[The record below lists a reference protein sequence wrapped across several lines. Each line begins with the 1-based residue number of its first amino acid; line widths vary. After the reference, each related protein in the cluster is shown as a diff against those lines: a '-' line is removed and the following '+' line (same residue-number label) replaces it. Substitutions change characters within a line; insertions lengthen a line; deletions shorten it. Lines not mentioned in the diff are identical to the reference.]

1 MRVQL
6 LMALRYLRTRK
17 TRTALTTLAI
27 LFGVAILFGMN
38 TILPSMMQVFRQGML
53 AAAGEVDLVF
63 SSVTDGPFPADRVE
77 VVRQVE
83 GVAEA
88 AGSLRQNVLMPASL
102 VGTTDPLQGV
112 NSVTVVS
119 VEPEAAR
126 RIRMYPTQKGR
137 FLEPG
142 DGDVVVISQGLAEK
156 LSLDV
161 GDTLTLPSAEGT
173 TSLEVVGVLQW
184 ASPPGTEEVYVP
196 LTTAQRLLNMPG
208 QVNGIE
214 VILKPQTDRAKA
226 EQAILAA
233 LGEGFQPKPL
243 ELGEEMFASLQIGEK
258 VFGIFGVA
266 ALAIGA
272 FIILNTFR
280 TVVTE
285 RRHDLGMLR
294 AVGAS
299 RRAVVG
305 LILTESLLQGAL
317 GTILGLLAGYGLAAL
332 LVAVVNPVLR
342 LFLRMEITSLVV
354 TPQNVVAAVVL
365 GLGATL
371 VGGLWPALTAG
382 RVTPLE
388 ALRPVVPGVYERAT
402 RRRAVAGAVLLVLA
416 AIALL
421 TGNFQMVSLGTLLFL
436 AGLVLVAPAA
446 VEPLARLFGRLLALI
461 FAREG
466 RLAEGNIARQPNRA
480 AVTASA
486 IMIGLAMVVALTGM
500 VTSVSDGFMG
510 YVERTLRADL
520 LVMPTSMMLG
530 GGNVGAGPEMARS
543 VREIPGVAEVA
554 TLRLGAA
561 AIDGQ
566 MFQVVGID
574 PQRHPRVSGLIFS
587 QGDPDEAYAALGRER
602 ALIVNAIFAA
612 QNRIQP
618 GTTTMI
624 QTPTGKHEYRIVA
637 VASDYL
643 NAKLATAYVSHA
655 NLERDFGQTADLL
668 FMVDV
673 DEGADFAAVRGRLEE
688 IVRRYPAFI
697 LVEQRAFRQ
706 SQEEALRNNMT
717 ILYLVMALLVVPSL
731 LATANTLVINVMER
745 TREIGVLRAVG
756 STRRQVR
763 RMILAES
770 LLLSALGA
778 AFGILAGLWL
788 GYVMT
793 QAMNT
798 VGFIGIPY
806 YFPYAGILGAIALGL
821 LIGVAAAVLPARRA
835 ARLDIV
841 AALRYE

>member
-1 MRVQL
+1 MHVQF

-27 LFGVAILFGMN
+27 LLGVAVLFGMN
-38 TILPSMMQVFRQGML
+38 TILPSMMQIFRQGML

-63 SSVTDGPFPADRVE
+63 SSVTDGPFPADRAE

-88 AGSLRQNVLMPASL
+88 AGFLRRNVLLPPSL
-102 VGTTDPLQGV
+102 VGTADPLQSV
-112 NSVTVVS
+112 NSVTVVG
-119 VEPEAAR
+119 VEPESAR
-126 RIRMYPTQKGR
+126 RIRLYPTQKGR

-142 DGDVVVISQGLAEK
+142 DGDVVVICQGLAEK

-161 GDTLTLPSAEGT
+161 GSTLTLPSAGGT
-173 TSLEVVGVLQW
+173 ISLEVVGVLPW
-184 ASPPGTEEVYVP
+184 ASPPGTEEVFVP
-196 LTTAQRLLNMPG
+196 LATAQRMLDLPG
-208 QVNGIE
+208 QVNTIE
-214 VILKPQTDRAKA
+214 VVLKPQTDRAKA

-233 LGEGFQPKPL
+233 LGDGFKPKPL
-243 ELGEEMFASLQIGEK
+243 EMGEELFASLQIGEV

-266 ALAIGA
+266 ALAMGA

-305 LILTESLLQGAL
+305 LILVESLLQGAL
-317 GTILGLLAGYGLAAL
+317 GSVLGLLAGYGLAAL
-332 LVAVVNPVLR
+332 MVAVVNPIMR
-342 LFLRMEITSLVV
+342 LFLRMEIPSLVI
-354 TPQNVVAAVVL
+354 TPQNVVVAVVL

-382 RVTPLE
+382 RVMPLE
-388 ALRPVVPGVYERAT
+388 ALRPVVPGAYERAAK
-402 RRRAVAGAVLLVLA
+402 RRAIVGAILLVLA
-416 AIALL
+416 AVALL
-421 TGNFQMVSLGTLLFL
+421 TGNTNLVSLGTLLFL

-446 VEPLARLFGRLLALI
+446 VEPLARLFGRLLGVI

-466 RLAEGNIARQPNRA
+466 RLAEGNVVRQPNRA

-500 VTSVSDGFMG
+500 VTSISDGFMG
-510 YVERTLRADL
+510 YIERTLRADL

-543 VREIPGVAEVA
+543 IREIPGVAEVA

-566 MFQVVGID
+566 MLQVVGID

-587 QGDPDEAYAALGRER
+587 QGDPDEAYTALERER
-602 ALIVNAIFAA
+602 ALIVNAIFAS
-612 QNRIQP
+612 QNQIRP
-618 GTTTMI
+618 GMTLLL
-624 QTPTGKHEYRIVA
+624 QTPTGKHAYRVVA

-668 FMVDV
+668 LMVDV
-673 DEGADFAAVRGRLEE
+673 EEGADLAAVRSALEE
-688 IVRRYPAFI
+688 VVRRYPAFI
-697 LVEQRAFRQ
+697 LVEQQAFRQ
-706 SQEEALRNNMT
+706 SQEEALRNNMG
-717 ILYLVMALLVVPSL
+717 ILYLVMALLAVPSL

-788 GYVMT
+788 GYVMV
-793 QAMNT
+793 QATNT
-798 VGFIGIPY
+798 AGFI
-806 YFPYAGILGAIALGL
+806 GILGAIALGL